1 MLSHNASAAAMV
13 IGWAVTICCPG
24 HALSRLPAL
33 RLEELRNMGSAWD
46 LVAGSDIEGFHDR
59 DQDGEDQR
67 QRRKMVNG
75 GDGRLLSSQHKRLQ
89 I

>member
-1 MLSHNASAAAMV
+1 
-13 IGWAVTICCPG
+13 
-24 HALSRLPAL
+24 
-33 RLEELRNMGSAWD
+33 MGSAWD

-75 GDGRLLSSQHKRLQ
+75 GDGRLLSSQHKCLQ